1 MVVSI
6 CQEQLMKYPQSNKYF
21 TLSCSLLA
29 SLGLFLNYGV
39 AIAVAAEEAP
49 RLAQNS
55 TSEPEEACVAL
66 QEVTTGQTEVRKRI
80 ENRVILQGNWNTDF
94 LVPNDRDFAY
104 FVALITPENT
114 GSYEFTA
121 NLVLPQGGSET
132 GIRRSGDIQ
141 AGTTYSIPF
150 QSPTGRQPA
159 IVNARVGG
167 INGNFYTIA
176 IAACESSAD
185 VNTSGLTGTTWELQQ
200 IQLNDGQVFTADP
213 PQNYTLEFA
222 ANGEVFVQAD
232 CNRAIGSFT
241 EGQDNRLNITMGAT
255 TLAACPPDSIS
266 NDYLRFINEA
276 NSFFF
281 MDGQLFIELKFDSGT
296 MQFAPAI

>member
-1 MVVSI
+1 
-6 CQEQLMKYPQSNKYF
+6 MKRSKIKKF
-21 TLSCSLLA
+21 TILGCSCLA
-29 SLGLFLNYGV
+29 GLGLFLNYS
-39 AIAVAAEEAP
+39 AADAVATEDAL
-49 RLAQNS
+49 RLAQNP
-55 TSEPEEACVAL
+55 TADPKEPCVAL

-114 GSYEFTA
+114 GAYEFTA

-132 GIRRSGDIQ
+132 AIRRSGDIQ

-150 QSPTGRQPA
+150 QSPTGRQSA

-167 INGNFYTIA
+167 VNGNFYTIA
-176 IAACESSAD
+176 IAACESSTD
-185 VNTSGLTGTTWELQQ
+185 VNTSGLAGTTWELQQ

-213 PQNYTLEFA
+213 PQSYTLEFA

-241 EGQDNRLNITMGAT
+241 EGQDNRLNITMGPT